1 MEGNAIPQEVIWMN
15 SRREPHPLEIYL
27 LGLVDFD
34 DIQQL
39 QRRLVYDL
47 GEREAGGGSLILCEH
62 PPTISVG
69 RSGSRAHIPL
79 DDDGLKERGLKVR
92 WVNRGGGCV
101 LHIPGQLAGYLALP
115 LAGSGL
121 DLHRYLDGLHRVLIE
136 VLREFDLEGSTKL
149 DRPGVFLGNARVA
162 SVGVAVNRWIAY
174 YGFTLNV
181 STFLEPFEWVQEP
194 AGSSG
199 MSAARPTSMESRRQ
213 RPAPM
218 AKVREAVIR
227 RVEAV
232 FELERHHLYTH
243 HPLIRRKVDPHV
255 YAQTPG

>member
-1 MEGNAIPQEVIWMN
+1 MQPIP
-15 SRREPHPLEIYL
+15 SSPPLEIYL

-47 GEREAGGGSLILCEH
+47 GEHSPPTGGALVLCEH

-69 RSGSRAHIPL
+69 RSGSRAHIL
-79 DDDGLKERGLKVR
+79 ADDEELRSRRVAVR

-101 LHIPGQLAGYLALP
+101 LHLPGQLSGYLALP
-115 LAGSGL
+115 IDRPELGL
-121 DLHRYLDGLHRVLIE
+121 RGYLDGLHRMLVAVLA
-136 VLREFDLEGSTKL
+136 EFDLPGSTI
-149 DRPGVFLGNARVA
+149 PGQAGVFLGNARVA

-174 YGFTLNV
+174 HGFTLNV
-181 STFLEPFEWVQEP
+181 STYLEPFELIDEP
-194 AGSSG
+194 APGCS
-199 MSAARPTSMESRRQ
+199 RLPLRQTSMESRRQ

-227 RVEAV
+227 QLEAV
-232 FELERHHLYTH
+232 FGLERHHLYTH
-243 HPLIRRKVDPHV
+243 HPLIRRKVGTHA
-255 YAQTPG
+255 YAQSLG